1 MHGCAAPGDE
11 SFLRGLGEVA
21 GSDVALA
28 AFTRFFWWYEW
39 TDGCVCMYVCMYV
52 RIEACMHIL
61 HSPFTLFTLICFV
74 VLDTSF
80 RRARVDHKHYFP
92 STLYPSMA
100 FCVILGGSLRV

>member
-52 RIEACMHIL
+52 GTRRPAAEGENAMGFSVYPLCCSRRDKTSYANEPRL
-61 HSPFTLFTLICFV
+61 DDTFPQQSGQFTASRL
-74 VLDTSF
+74 
-80 RRARVDHKHYFP
+80 
-92 STLYPSMA
+92 
-100 FCVILGGSLRV
+100 